1 MNQLILDIETLE
13 ALEMFMNK
21 YPGIILFTSHDT
33 RFVKHVSDKMGIN
46 RTIYS

>member
-1 MNQLILDIETLE
+1 MNQLILDIKTLE

-33 RFVKHVSDKMGIN
+33 RFVKHVSDKNGN
-46 RTIYS
+46 

>member
-1 MNQLILDIETLE
+1 MLILDEPTNFLDIKTLE

-33 RFVKHVSDKMGIN
+33 RFVKHVSDKKWN
-46 RTIYS
+46 